1 MPILDLEQAR
11 LTYALR
17 KAAQAHQEAA
27 AQLER
32 TAIYL
37 EAGTSDCVQAAV
49 SSALCAAGAAAPA
62 LDLSGEALRS
72 TRAAAKGESIEPVE
86 VVLEAEEPLERD
98 DTEQILQVVHRYPA
112 THQH

>member
-17 KAAQAHQEAA
+17 KAAQAHQETA

-49 SSALCAAGAAAPA
+49 SSALCAAGAQRA